1 MFLPYSLA
9 LGQTVVGVM
18 PVMAASFR
26 KTYASTPQL
35 PQDYCSQCP
44 WPLSSL
50 LSTHA
55 SARDSQTL
63 SLAWLSL
70 LWGHCFFFLGLHV
83 HNILL
88 FPPNICFPGSSQ
100 SFCQIPR
107 LGNLL
112 CILEYYKGK
121 FILIINSSTKIQAYF
136 ITVVLKWNKTTRELS
151 KIGSAGLHPI
161 VFDLVVQLQRGKEK
175 GSVGGFTFLTD

>member
-1 MFLPYSLA
+1 M
-9 LGQTVVGVM
+9 
-18 PVMAASFR
+18 
-26 KTYASTPQL
+26 
-35 PQDYCSQCP
+35 
-44 WPLSSL
+44 
-50 LSTHA
+50 
-55 SARDSQTL
+55 
-63 SLAWLSL
+63 
-70 LWGHCFFFLGLHV
+70 
-83 HNILL
+83 
-88 FPPNICFPGSSQ
+88 
-100 SFCQIPR
+100 
-107 LGNLL
+107 